1 MPHGNGDMIGR
12 ESSASGPGNR
22 KSPTLHTKSVSKVAS
37 LHLWALAWRL
47 VCDTVPLSEERV
59 PQCNYDICRTWVLG
73 RDLTSLP
80 VAPYQIPELIP
91 NVLGRRPP
99 FSLRKHPMVP
109 SSTLSLRIRSPS
121 QTTIEFATAPQNT
134 FTTTAH
140 VRDRAPSPTVTI
152 TTLLCL
158 NYRSSAPLALSS
170 QARALLQPILSLASA
185 GASRLSWHYLLP
197 ASAVL
202 LYASIAAGRYTEES
216 LPPHR
221 SRTGRA
227 NPVDVVDRPQQ
238 LQDHSYQSRRRLV
251 NSWRVLWVRG

>member
-1 MPHGNGDMIGR
+1 
-12 ESSASGPGNR
+12 
-22 KSPTLHTKSVSKVAS
+22 
-37 LHLWALAWRL
+37 
-47 VCDTVPLSEERV
+47 
-59 PQCNYDICRTWVLG
+59 
-73 RDLTSLP
+73 
-80 VAPYQIPELIP
+80 
-91 NVLGRRPP
+91 
-99 FSLRKHPMVP
+99 MVP

-140 VRDRAPSPTVTI
+140 VRDRPPPPTVTI
-152 TTLLCL
+152 TTLLGL

-202 LYASIAAGRYTEES
+202 LYASISAGGYTEES

-238 LQDHSYQSRRRLV
+238 LQDHSHQSRRRLV
-251 NSWRVLWVRG
+251 DS